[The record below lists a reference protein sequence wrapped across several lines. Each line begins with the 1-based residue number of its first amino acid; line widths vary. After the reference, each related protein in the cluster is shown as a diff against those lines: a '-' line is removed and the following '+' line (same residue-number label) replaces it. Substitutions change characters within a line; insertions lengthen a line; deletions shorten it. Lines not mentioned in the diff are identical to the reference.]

1 MLDITY
7 GPLQFQDKSDSNSY
21 LLGKIANHCIA
32 IASPRAGSIGNTPAT
47 AIAINLLRTFCDI
60 RVGFMV
66 GIAGGIPSQKY
77 DVRLGDVAVSYPSD
91 NCGGVRQHDF
101 GKALEGGEF
110 RRTGFLNRPPNSIL
124 SAVGQFRLQI
134 DLDRT
139 RFPRSVRDA
148 LEKDNVLKN
157 KCSPPDPKKKKKNR
171 LFKANQPHPLE
182 STCAQHPTEWDV
194 ARAQL
199 ASDAPNVHYG
209 TVVSGNSVVKSAA
222 VRDSLLRDIP
232 DAVCVEMEASG
243 LMNDFPCIIVR
254 GICDYCDSHKNDQWH
269 GYAALTAAAYAKELL
284 EFLPAQEVAE
294 EVLALKVYRK

>member
-21 LLGKIANHCIA
+21 LLGKIGHHCIA

-47 AIAINLLRTFCDI
+47 AIAVNLLRTFHDI

-66 GIAGGIPSQKY
+66 GIAGGIPSQKH
-77 DVRLGDVAVSYPSD
+77 DVRLGDVAVSFPGD

-101 GKALEGGEF
+101 GKSLEGGKF
-110 RRTGFLNRPPNSIL
+110 HRTGFLNRPPNSIL
-124 SAVGQFRLQI
+124 SAVSLFRLQI
-134 DLDRT
+134 DLERT

-148 LEKDNVLKN
+148 LEKDSVLKN
-157 KCSPPDPKKKKKNR
+157 KCSAPDQKTDR
-171 LFKANQPHPLE
+171 LFKANQPHPPE
-182 STCAQHPTEWDV
+182 TTCAQHPVEWDV

-222 VRDSLLRDIP
+222 VRDSLLQDIP

-243 LMNDFPCIIVR
+243 LMNDFPCIVVR
-254 GICDYCDSHKNDQWH
+254 GICDYCDSHKNDQWQ
-269 GYAALTAAAYAKELL
+269 GYAALAAATYAKELL

-294 EVLALKVYRK
+294 EILALKLYRK